1 MKRCAASLLAAGALA
16 FAGVCAVRGEDA
28 SAAGGAPAAASE
40 PTNLAVRVNCGG
52 MKHVDRLGNVFEAD
66 AAFSPER
73 GWGYVGGQPS
83 AAKSGVTTAD
93 ADEPP
98 LFLTDRW
105 GGDSYLFNMK
115 PGVYRVTLFISE
127 YHFAESGKRVFDV
140 LVNGRPVV
148 KALDLVDRV
157 GQNHAFSASVVLLAS
172 DGKISVT
179 ANDIVDKAKFSAIA
193 VEPATPDKIAPPVPA
208 VPLVHNRDREVG
220 IEWAGVESEDLMGY
234 VVYRSDLHDG
244 EYVRVSDDAVT
255 SPFYVD
261 KRLRNDQ
268 SYFYRVA
275 AVDFFGNESAQGD
288 IVEAKP
294 RVLTP
299 QDLLLGL
306 NVGGAEVMDA
316 KGRKFVAD
324 REYNPAN
331 GAGYVAAG
339 RPRLGQGQA
348 AGEPAISVREG
359 AVSYRYDLPPGIYKV
374 TLGFYDAWAREAKDR
389 VFQVFLNNFRALY
402 DFDIVALYGA
412 SLPVEV
418 SRTFRVGNDGLVI
431 SLAKKHGQ
439 PALAFAYVEPAEADA
454 AAPAAPVI
462 TRQVARDTI
471 AYVEWAPINEQDVVG
486 YTLLRAEGE
495 SAGFAMVTNGLI
507 GTTSFVD
514 KSVKNGVMYR
524 YEVSAMDASGNESPA
539 SLRVTAAPHMPGDEE
554 LLDIIQR
561 AAFEYFVQECDP
573 KTFLTKD
580 KNVADE
586 ISAASIGFGLSAYAV
601 GAERGWM
608 AKEEAENRVYLMLR
622 ALNTKEDNK
631 EFGLFFHYLR
641 GDGSRSAH
649 GYEDAVST
657 VDTALL
663 MWGAIGAGEYFGGRV
678 KEESDLM
685 MSRMNWKA
693 FANDSRKLVAMAY
706 RPAAQKFDSLWDYYT
721 DEALLVSLLGISAP
735 KEEYRLEPQ
744 YFYSFKRDRKTY
756 KGIPDIV
763 CSWSGSL
770 FTYAF
775 AHCWLDFQK
784 LGPDNPAAIGLAPE
798 LQVNWWENS
807 IKAIKAN
814 REFCMAMSK
823 KFKSFGENAWGLS
836 ASSGPDNKY
845 TVTGSPPCGDSANA
859 GEGTLALYGAGMSVP
874 FLTAEAMAALRNYY
888 TMRGESGAKLLWRD
902 EFDGGYGFIDS
913 FNVDKKFFSK
923 EVQGINQGPMLLLI
937 ENHRSG
943 LLWKATLKNKSLR
956 EGLARV
962 GFAVPE

>member
-1 MKRCAASLLAAGALA
+1 MSVLAASAVA
-16 FAGVCAVRGEDA
+16 FAGVWTVHGEEVAV
-28 SAAGGAPAAASE
+28 AGGTPAVSAE

-52 MKHVDRLGNVFEAD
+52 MKHADRLGHVFEAD
-66 AAFSPER
+66 AAFSAGR
-73 GWGYVGGQPS
+73 GWGYIGGQS
-83 AAKSGVTTAD
+83 SSAKSGVTTAD

-105 GGDSYLFNMK
+105 GADAYRFEMK
-115 PGVYRVTLFISE
+115 PGVYRVTLFFSE

-157 GQNHAFSASVVLLAS
+157 GQNHAFSASVVLLAA
-172 DGKISVT
+172 DGKIVVT
-179 ANDIVDKAKFSAIA
+179 TSDIVDKAKFSAMA
-193 VEPATPDKIAPPVPA
+193 VEPATPDQVPPPMPA
-208 VPLVHNRDREVG
+208 APLVYNRDREAG
-220 IEWAGVESEDLMGY
+220 LEWTGVEAEDLMGY
-234 VVYRSDLHDG
+234 VVYRSELHDG
-244 EYVRVSDDAVT
+244 TYTRINEDAVA
-255 SPFYVD
+255 SPYYVD

-268 SYFYRVA
+268 PYFYRVA
-275 AVDFFGNESAQGD
+275 AVDFFGNESGQGE
-288 IVEAKP
+288 IIEAKP
-294 RVLTP
+294 RAPTP
-299 QDLLLGL
+299 QDLVLGL
-306 NVGGAEVMDA
+306 NVGGAAATDA
-316 KGRKFVAD
+316 KGRIFAAD

-339 RPRLGQGQA
+339 RPRLGQDQA
-348 AGEPAISVREG
+348 AGEPSLSVREG
-359 AVSYRYDLPPGIYKV
+359 TVSYRYDLPPGIYKV
-374 TLGFYDAWAREAKDR
+374 TLGFYDAWAREARDR
-389 VFQVFLNNFRALY
+389 VFQVYLNQFRAFT
-402 DFDIVALYGA
+402 DFDIVALYGS

-418 SRTFRVGNDGLVI
+418 ARTFRVGSNGLVI
-431 SLAKKHGQ
+431 SLAKKYGQ
-439 PALAFAYVEPAEADA
+439 PALAFAYVESAEADTT
-454 AAPAAPVI
+454 APAAPSM
-462 TRQVARDTI
+462 TRQVARDAI
-471 AYVEWAPINEQDVVG
+471 AYVEWAPVNEQDVVG

-495 SAGFAMVTNGLI
+495 STGFAMVTNGLI

-514 KSVKNGVMYR
+514 TSVKNGVAYR

-539 SLRVTAAPHMPGDEE
+539 SQRVVAAPHMPDDAE

-561 AAFEYFVQECDP
+561 AAFEYFVKECDP

-586 ISAASIGFGLSAYAV
+586 ISVASIGFGLSAYAV

-693 FANDSRKLVAMAY
+693 FSNESRKLVTMAY

-721 DEALLVSLLGISAP
+721 DEALLVTLLGISAP
-735 KEEYRLEPQ
+735 KEEFRLPPQ

-814 REFCMAMSK
+814 REFCLAMAK
-823 KFKSFGENAWGLS
+823 KYKTFGENAWGLS

-874 FLTAEAMAALRNYY
+874 FLPAESIAALRNYY
-888 TMRGESGAKLLWRD
+888 TMRGENGDKLLWRD

-913 FNVDKKFFSK
+913 FNVDKKFYSK
-923 EVQGINQGPMLLLI
+923 
-937 ENHRSG
+937 
-943 LLWKATLKNKSLR
+943 
-956 EGLARV
+956 
-962 GFAVPE
+962 